1 MQPTNLKEQQAKD
14 VYNKVFAGQDK
25 QRNPCSVAICCKVF
39 FTKTNKPTQ
48 QTHIEVITLSEFK
61 KKFGVRTETEFLLW
75 ARDCTSPQ
83 GVRLNAQDCAHLP
96 QRPTYAEQ
104 VAFLQN
110 EVDQHTKLLN
120 YEVHF
125 SHSLPVCSLYL
136 DHHDRQAQMPK
147 MLQVHRLSLDSKPAT
162 VIMNVE
168 TNHK

>member
-83 GVRLNAQDCAHLP
+83 GVRLNAQDCSYSSLKSRL
-96 QRPTYAEQ
+96 QELSAE
-104 VAFLQN
+104 LG
-110 EVDQHTKLLN
+110 
-120 YEVHF
+120 
-125 SHSLPVCSLYL
+125 
-136 DHHDRQAQMPK
+136 
-147 MLQVHRLSLDSKPAT
+147 SLDSAIKKQQSLNTPFQVGYFNPSFVQT
-162 VIMNVE
+162 E
-168 TNHK
+168 Y